1 MTKFMK
7 LELKRLVTKLPEVDP
22 TTSDYHV
29 LLRSIEFL
37 DGMGQTIEAI
47 LDEVLQPDEDG
58 GAGESSAIELQP
70 IPFPGATLD
79 PTNPVPVPAP
89 VEPPQEPAGSS
100 SSSFPVNNSSSVSAD
115 SPEAEKEEKTWAASD
130 VRAKLVEAKAKG
142 VVVKALLKTFG
153 VENFQE
159 LDQTKYAALMA
170 ALEQEVV

>member
-47 LDEVLQPDEDG
+47 LDEVMADEDG
-58 GAGESSAIELQP
+58 AAGDSSAIELQP

-100 SSSFPVNNSSSVSAD
+100 SSSFPVNNSVTESAD
-115 SPEAEKEEKTWAASD
+115 SPEEEKTWAASD

-142 VVVKALLKTFG
+142 VVVKALLKSFG

-159 LDQTKYAALMA
+159 LDKTKYAALMA